1 MKPLTEAQLMGFRG
15 AMVPPTRRKYHVDAA
30 PSAEQAR
37 MARNKASADASTLVE
52 TIEDTIGSKVVG
64 S

>member
-1 MKPLTEAQLMGFRG
+1 MKNLTEAQLMGFRG

-37 MARNKASADASTLVE
+37 VARNKASARRA
-52 TIEDTIGSKVVG
+52 IEEYHEARALRREMEL
-64 S
+64 

>member
-37 MARNKASADASTLVE
+37 MARNKATTRRA
-52 TIEDTIGSKVVG
+52 IEKYHEALALRLEMEM
-64 S
+64 

>member
-1 MKPLTEAQLMGFRG
+1 MGFRG

-37 MARNKASADASTLVE
+37 MARNKASTRRA
-52 TIEDTIGSKVVG
+52 IEKYHEALAIRREMEM
-64 S
+64 

>member
-37 MARNKASADASTLVE
+37 MARNKASTRRD
-52 TIEDTIGSKVVG
+52 IEKYHEALALRREMEM
-64 S
+64 

>member
-1 MKPLTEAQLMGFRG
+1 MKNLTEAQVMGFRG

-37 MARNKASADASTLVE
+37 MARNKASARRA
-52 TIEDTIGSKVVG
+52 IEEYHEKRAMRRELEM
-64 S
+64 

>member
-1 MKPLTEAQLMGFRG
+1 MKQLTEAQVMGFRG

-37 MARNKASADASTLVE
+37 MARNKASARRA
-52 TIEDTIGSKVVG
+52 IEEYHEKRALQRELEL
-64 S
+64 

>member
-15 AMVPPTRRKYHVDAA
+15 AMVPPTRRKYLVDAA

-37 MARNKASADASTLVE
+37 MARNKASARRAIAEYHEARALQLE
-52 TIEDTIGSKVVG
+52 MEM
-64 S
+64 

>member
-15 AMVPPTRRKYHVDAA
+15 AMVPPTRRKYHIDAP

-37 MARNKASADASTLVE
+37 MARNKASARRA
-52 TIEDTIGSKVVG
+52 IEQYHEALALRREMEM
-64 S
+64 